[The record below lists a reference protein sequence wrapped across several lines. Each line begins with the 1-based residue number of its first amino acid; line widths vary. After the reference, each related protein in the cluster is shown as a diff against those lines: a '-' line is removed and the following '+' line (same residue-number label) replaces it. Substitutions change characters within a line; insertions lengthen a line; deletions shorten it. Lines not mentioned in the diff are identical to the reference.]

1 MTGNRSDLSLDLPV
15 RMPIPVPGDLQSRT
29 SITIDGQTFEIEA
42 DDLESICELGR
53 GAYGV
58 VEKMKHR
65 RTGTILA
72 VKVSEYIPEPKNQAT
87 F

>member
-1 MTGNRSDLSLDLPV
+1 MNEA
-15 RMPIPVPGDLQSRT
+15 PGDLHSST
-29 SITIDGQTFEIEA
+29 SITIEGQKFEIEA

-58 VEKMKHR
+58 VEKMKHK

-72 VKVSEYIPEPKNQAT
+72 VKVSTHFTNHNPHTQ
-87 F
+87 